1 MKRSSYIDSLPPS
14 GGGLGWGGKAHWLAI
29 TLIASVVGCGSAATV
44 SGKVTYQ
51 GRPVVYGSVILLG
64 ADNIARSG
72 SIGPDGSFVV
82 VGVSPGEVKIGVI
95 SRDPSKSRGIQR
107 QERKA
112 GSGKKEAEPA
122 ETRAWFPLPRAL
134 EDPAGSGI
142 VVTVGSGR
150 VKQDIELN

>member
-1 MKRSSYIDSLPPS
+1 
-14 GGGLGWGGKAHWLAI
+14 
-29 TLIASVVGCGSAATV
+29 
-44 SGKVTYQ
+44 
-51 GRPVVYGSVILLG
+51 LLG

-82 VGVSPGEVKIGVI
+82 EGVSPGEVKIGVI
-95 SRDPSKSRGIQR
+95 SRDPSKSRGVQR

-112 GSGKKEAEPA
+112 GSGKKEAESS
-122 ETRAWFPLPRAL
+122 ETGAWFPLPRAL

-150 VKQDIELN
+150 VKQDIELK